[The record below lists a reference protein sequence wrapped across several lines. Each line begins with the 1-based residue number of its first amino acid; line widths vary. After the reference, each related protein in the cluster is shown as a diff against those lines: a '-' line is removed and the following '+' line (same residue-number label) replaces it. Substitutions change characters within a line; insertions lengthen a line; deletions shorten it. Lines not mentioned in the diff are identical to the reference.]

1 MACRRSR
8 TTRAISA
15 ALRNPILF
23 FSSLILVFAAGFAF
37 AEEPLAES
45 SVAAQEAA
53 SADEAG
59 DSTEKAPATDASQV
73 GPEQPRNM
81 SGMSILGNEEAPK
94 ALVIVPWK
102 SSELGA
108 DLDLSDTLDDRARPV
123 DREVFMRELRY
134 YDLRSGARD
143 GGGSK

>member
-1 MACRRSR
+1 MNDLIPFFLASVF
-8 TTRAISA
+8 AFAGGA
-15 ALRNPILF
+15 AL
-23 FSSLILVFAAGFAF
+23 
-37 AEEPLAES
+37 AEEPLAGQDAER
-45 SVAAQEAA
+45 VV
-53 SADEAG
+53 
-59 DSTEKAPATDASQV
+59 APATEGAGEQGEARTASNASPA

-134 YDLRSGARD
+134 YGLRSGARAT
-143 GGGSK
+143 GASN

>member
-1 MACRRSR
+1 MSDL
-8 TTRAISA
+8 I
-15 ALRNPILF
+15 PLF
-23 FSSLILVFAAGFAF
+23 LASIFAF
-37 AEEPLAES
+37 AGGAALAEEPFALQDTDAVVAPAAAEG
-45 SVAAQEAA
+45 AEEQDEAKAA
-53 SADEAG
+53 SSA
-59 DSTEKAPATDASQV
+59 SPA

-134 YDLRSGARD
+134 YGLRSGAHAND
-143 GGGSK
+143 ASN